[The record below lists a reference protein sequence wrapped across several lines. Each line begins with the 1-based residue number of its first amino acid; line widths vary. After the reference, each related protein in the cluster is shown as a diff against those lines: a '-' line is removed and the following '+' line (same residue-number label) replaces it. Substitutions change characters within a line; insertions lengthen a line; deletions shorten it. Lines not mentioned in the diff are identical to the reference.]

1 VVAPA
6 LLIDDVSCLVLHSHR
21 CKVMMMKT
29 VYDDFPPLL
38 VFEVSRGVKLKGV
51 SLCLKAICCFLV
63 LVIPVSKSFGMI
75 FSGCL
80 AVHESVLL

>member
-1 VVAPA
+1 
-6 LLIDDVSCLVLHSHR
+6 
-21 CKVMMMKT
+21 MMMKT

-38 VFEVSRGVKLKGV
+38 VFEVYCGVKLKRV
-51 SLCLKAICCFLV
+51 PLCLKAVCCFLV

-75 FSGCL
+75 LNGCL